1 MSVESIELK
10 VAEAL
15 QNDVSRGIVRI
26 DSDSAKQI
34 NVTTGDIV
42 EITGK
47 RSTTGK
53 VWQCRAEDEGKSIIR
68 MDGLIRQNSSSSL
81 GDKIKIRKADV
92 SDAKKLVIAP
102 STHEIS
108 FSDNNFSEYVKHRV
122 LLGKPVITADIFYM
136 PGLGG
141 QNISFTVVN
150 TKPAGVVRITE
161 DTQIE
166 VKTKPTKVGKSTA
179 SIVRYEDI
187 GGLKDEVSRVREMIE
202 LPMKHPELFE
212 KIGIKPPKGVL
223 LYGPPGTGKTLL
235 AKAVASES
243 NATFMHLNG
252 PEIMDKYYGESERKL
267 REIFE
272 EAQANSPAI
281 IFIDEIDSI
290 ASKRDDTKGEVERRV
305 VAQLLALMDGLLTRG
320 DVIVVAATNRPDSL
334 DPALRRPGRFD
345 REIEIGVPD
354 RFGRYEILQIH
365 TRGMPLYHFTPSIAT
380 DELIE
385 KINNFEENTQKKI
398 LMLKPNNNNNSG
410 NDNNTLNN
418 NDIQNLI
425 EKYKRQIKSVNIVKS
440 RIENNNE
447 YKGALT
453 QTFTELVSI
462 KEKTKGTIQ
471 LDDVIAALTSSTVL
485 KSEKNG
491 VRHSEI
497 LRESGIV
504 DEDYI
509 TQVIRKSSDIL
520 IKEKSS
526 ITHGFVG
533 ADLQAIARE
542 AAMHALK
549 RILPKIDLES
559 EVIPTEVL
567 ENLSVIKEDFNEALK
582 VVEPSALREVYVEV
596 PNVRWKQIGGLKE
609 VKVELI
615 EAVEWPLNRPEAFER
630 MGIQPPKAMLLYGPP
645 GCGKTLLAKAIA
657 TESEANFISI
667 KGPELLSKWVGES
680 EKAIREIFKK
690 ARQTAPTIIFFD
702 EIDSIAPMRGVHQGS
717 HVTETVVNQIL
728 TELDGIERLENVMII
743 GATNRP
749 DIMDPSLLRPGRFDR
764 LVLVPLPDKEAR
776 HEIVKVHTKEMPLK
790 GIKTEEIAEK
800 TEGYT
805 GADIEALMRESAMN
819 ALREDANAQTVQKRH
834 LEEALTKVKP
844 SVTEVEAKSYDKR
857 IKKQKDE
864 KTPAYN

>member
-1 MSVESIELK
+1 MISDMAVESIELK

-15 QNDVSRGIVRI
+15 QNDVGRGIVRI
-26 DSDSAKQI
+26 DSDSAKKI
-34 NVTTGDIV
+34 IVTTGDII
-42 EITGK
+42 EIIGK
-47 RSTTGK
+47 RTTTAK
-53 VWQCRAEDEGKSIIR
+53 VWQSRQEDEGKGIIR
-68 MDGLIRQNSSSSL
+68 MDGLIRENSSSLL

-92 SDAKKLVIAP
+92 SDGKKIVIAP
-102 STHEIS
+102 SVHEIS

-122 LLGKPVITADIFYM
+122 LLGKPVVTGDIFYM

-161 DTQIE
+161 ESQIE

-179 SIVRYEDI
+179 SLVRYEDI

-243 NATFMHLNG
+243 NANFTHLNG

-272 EAQANSPAI
+272 EAQANSPSI

-290 ASKRDDTKGEVERRV
+290 APKRDDTKGEVERRV
-305 VAQLLALMDGLLTRG
+305 VAQLLALMDGLVTRG

-354 RFGRYEILQIH
+354 KFGRYEILQIH
-365 TRGMPLYHFTPSIAT
+365 TRGMPLTEGVDLDRIA
-380 DELIE
+380 
-385 KINNFEENTQKKI
+385 
-398 LMLKPNNNNNSG
+398 
-410 NDNNTLNN
+410 
-418 NDIQNLI
+418 
-425 EKYKRQIKSVNIVKS
+425 
-440 RIENNNE
+440 
-447 YKGALT
+447 
-453 QTFTELVSI
+453 
-462 KEKTKGTIQ
+462 
-471 LDDVIAALTSSTVL
+471 
-485 KSEKNG
+485 
-491 VRHSEI
+491 
-497 LRESGIV
+497 
-504 DEDYI
+504 
-509 TQVIRKSSDIL
+509 
-520 IKEKSS
+520 S

-549 RILPKIDLES
+549 RILPKIDLDN

-567 ENLSVIKEDFNEALK
+567 ENLAVIKEDFNEAMK
-582 VVEPSALREVYVEV
+582 VVEPSALREVYVEI
-596 PNVRWKQIGGLKE
+596 PNVRWNQIGGLKD
-609 VKVELI
+609 VKEELI
-615 EAVEWPLNRPEAFER
+615 EAVEWPLTKPEAFER
-630 MGIQPPKAMLLYGPP
+630 MGIQPPKALLLYGPP

-680 EKAIREIFKK
+680 EKAVREIFKK

-702 EIDSIAPMRGVHQGS
+702 EIDSIAPMRGMHQGS

-728 TELDGIERLENVMII
+728 TELDGIERLENVIII

-749 DIMDPSLLRPGRFDR
+749 DIIDPSLLRPGRFDR

-776 HEIVKVHTKEMPLK
+776 HEIIKVHTKNMPLK
-790 GIKTEEIAEK
+790 GIRPDEIAEK
-800 TEGYT
+800 TDGYT
-805 GADIEALMRESAMN
+805 GADIEAIMRESAMN
-819 ALREDANAQTVQKRH
+819 ALREDAQAQSVQKRH
-834 LEEALTKVKP
+834 VEDAIKKIKP
-844 SVTEVEAKSYDKR
+844 SVTEIEAKSYDKR
-857 IKKQKDE
+857 MKKQKE
-864 KTPAYN
+864 EATPAYN